1 MKSELFKDPFVVL
14 MIVSRDVRQ
23 PEQLER
29 LITDE
34 NYLRQ
39 ERDELLSKGNPG
51 GEIETFAETVM
62 NVEWRKNNQLT
73 DNLAV
78 SIPKLM
84 MVFMRDK
91 TIRDCLSNEDC
102 AIMMRDMQETVK
114 RVNALTAPDVALIA

>member
-62 NVEWRKNNQLT
+62 SVEWRKNNQLT

-84 MVFMRDK
+84 MAFMRDK

>member
-34 NYLRQ
+34 NFLRQ
-39 ERDELLSKGNPG
+39 ERDKLLSKGNPG

-84 MVFMRDK
+84 MAFMRDK

>member
-84 MVFMRDK
+84 MAFMRDK

>member
-62 NVEWRKNNQLT
+62 NAEWRKNNQLT

-84 MVFMRDK
+84 MAFMRDK
-91 TIRDCLSNEDC
+91 TIRGCLSNEDC